1 MRTELRQTALTVVA
15 ATLVLASALE
25 PAGAQEWWV
34 RFDGR
39 VQWLAGDLMVVW
51 ANGGSSVS
59 VDLRRVPQD
68 EYAVL
73 TGGNWVTVVGVIRNC
88 ERRVIGIFVRRVET
102 EAW

>member
-1 MRTELRQTALTVVA
+1 VRTELRQTALTVVA

-59 VDLRRVPQD
+59 VDLRRVRQD
-68 EYAVL
+68 EYAGL
-73 TGGNWVTVVGVIRNC
+73 TVGNWVTVVGVIRNC